1 LDCVHPAQA
10 VMDALSSDRQ
20 EFYAEQLENWFQG
33 YAQWRGIPGI
43 FKPLAE
49 TVARLTAARKSKSQL
64 TVKLN
69 DAKYQFVLGHSI
81 IPSPLPADIL
91 SQVVDQ
97 MCQDE
102 TKKLPLTALKLLALI
117 N

>member
-1 LDCVHPAQA
+1 MWLFTMEGGNLDCVHPAQA

-20 EFYAEQLENWFQG
+20 EFYAEQLEG

-64 TVKLN
+64 TVRIK
-69 DAKYQFVLGHSI
+69 
-81 IPSPLPADIL
+81 
-91 SQVVDQ
+91 
-97 MCQDE
+97 
-102 TKKLPLTALKLLALI
+102 
-117 N
+117 